1 MRTLEKDTKQRLAL
15 GICVIS
21 IVIST
26 SALVASYLAGMT
38 PPLWLWL
45 QLVASYVGVC
55 AFFVLVK

>member
-1 MRTLEKDTKQRLAL
+1 MEKETKQRLAL

-26 SALVASYLAGMT
+26 AALVACYLAGIF

-55 AFFVLVK
+55 AFVVLVK